1 MSLGKKNENKF
12 QEKEFS
18 IFNSK
23 LFLDM
28 ELLEENSLSNNNM
41 DDLENSIKNP
51 VMPLKDYLSN
61 DLIKELDL
69 LTFNQENK
77 FYLNNM
83 ISKDNDFKTQ
93 NYSYKYS
100 NNSTEKENIKNN
112 NINNIKN
119 DYNLELNSKV
129 NKFNS
134 YNYNPL
140 LPLINMGYEFI
151 PRNLKNNKNENSYKI
166 NFEGKNDNIYRKNK
180 KDDWFCSFCNNLNYS
195 FRVKCNRCGAS
206 KEMSNFT
213 YKKLL
218 ESQN

>member
-12 QEKEFS
+12 QEKKFS

>member
-12 QEKEFS
+12 QEKKFS

-28 ELLEENSLSNNNM
+28 ELLEENSLSNNNT